1 MHSEG
6 GYKGSG
12 SGSGGRVNQ
21 LPVSKRAME
30 NQTGPAAAQGPG
42 YQSSKVETQL
52 LFFSY
57 NKHKLIC
64 SPSVLKNQTLCDL
77 CVLFPPAGGS
87 NDQA

>member
-30 NQTGPAAAQGPG
+30 NNQSGSGAAQGPG

-52 LFFSY
+52 LFCSY

-64 SPSVLKNQTLCDL
+64 SPGVLKNQINF
-77 CVLFPPAGGS
+77 V
-87 NDQA
+87 

>member
-30 NQTGPAAAQGPG
+30 TNQSGSGAAQGPG

-64 SPSVLKNQTLCDL
+64 GPGVLKNQINF
-77 CVLFPPAGGS
+77 V
-87 NDQA
+87 